1 METRELPGSAW
12 AARRVSAPLRR
23 RPGRRPHAAST
34 HGRGSRAGRCSP
46 PRRRAVRESRLPTGW
61 ARRAAPHGGRP
72 HGKTRPRGRREGALG
87 RRASS
92 GACDLGLRLT
102 VRIITAR
109 YAWGWGRLVATAL
122 WGGDIVTFT
131 FITGNP
137 SRAGRPA
144 AQSSCC
150 LSAISR
156 ESPHRTFL
164 EGCGRSGA

>member
-34 HGRGSRAGRCSP
+34 RTRLVSRTLLSPASAGLFGSHGSPRAG
-46 PRRRAVRESRLPTGW
+46 PR
-61 ARRAAPHGGRP
+61 
-72 HGKTRPRGRREGALG
+72 GKTRPRGRREGALG

-92 GACDLGLRLT
+92 GACDLGLRLA

-137 SRAGRPA
+137 SRAGRSA

-164 EGCGRSGA
+164 EGYGRSGA

>member
-1 METRELPGSAW
+1 MGGATCVCPGPT
-12 AARRVSAPLRR
+12 AARGEHTDAAREPDAALPRV
-23 RPGRRPHAAST
+23 
-34 HGRGSRAGRCSP
+34 
-46 PRRRAVRESRLPTGW
+46 RRAVRESRLPMGR
-61 ARRAAPHGGRP
+61 APRAAPHGGRP

-137 SRAGRPA
+137 SRAGRSA